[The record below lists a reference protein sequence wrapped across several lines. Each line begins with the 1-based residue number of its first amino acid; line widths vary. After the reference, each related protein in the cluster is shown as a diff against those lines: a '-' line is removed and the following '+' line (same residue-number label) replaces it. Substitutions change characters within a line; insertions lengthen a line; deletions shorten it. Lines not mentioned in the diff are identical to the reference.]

1 LQTAEALAQQQRDA
15 YHPRLVVVERVG
27 FWLAA
32 DNLQAARAWA
42 EQAVFTPETWN
53 HTRAWEFLTLIRV
66 YLALGQYDQACT
78 ALHRFSPFLD
88 RPGDEL
94 TTSSFLALHAVA
106 LYRGGECEQAR
117 AVALRL
123 VALTEPES
131 SIRLYLDAG
140 EPMQHLLQE
149 LLDTQH
155 DQENSLPSVAV
166 AYIAKL
172 LAAFAQQHKRTPS
185 RRSRAPRLPQPPAL
199 AEPLTQREQEVL
211 HLLAAGASNR
221 EIAAQLVISL
231 ATAKKHVSNLLGKL
245 DAESR
250 TQAIARARERSLL
263 A

>member
-1 LQTAEALAQQQRDA
+1 M
-15 YHPRLVVVERVG
+15 
-27 FWLAA
+27 
-32 DNLQAARAWA
+32 
-42 EQAVFTPETWN
+42 
-53 HTRAWEFLTLIRV
+53 LIRV
-66 YLALGQYDQACT
+66 YLALGQYGEACA
-78 ALHRFSPFLD
+78 ALDRFNPFLD

-94 TTSSFLALHAVA
+94 TTSSFLALQAVA
-106 LYRGGECEQAR
+106 LYRGGERKQAC

-131 SIRLYLDAG
+131 SIRVYLDAG

-155 DQENSLPSVAV
+155 DFENNLPPVAV
-166 AYIAKL
+166 ACIAQL
-172 LAAFAQQHKRTPS
+172 LAAFAQQDKRTSSARPRAS
-185 RRSRAPRLPQPPAL
+185 RPPQPPAL
-199 AEPLTQREQEVL
+199 VEPLTQREQEVL

-245 DAESR
+245 NAESR